1 MRKQNRVAFFNILST
16 VLLRGISIFTA
27 PLFTRLLGDSGYGV
41 TQIYNTWVAVIAIV
55 FTMQTQG
62 TLVNARV
69 EYSEEEQKKYH
80 SSAMTMSMVIFFAF
94 SVLVLLF
101 IDPISQ
107 LLKLNRFLI
116 VLMLIQAFG
125 TFCVN
130 FLNTKNVYEFKA
142 GRNMVMSLGVTLTTL
157 VLSLVLILQM
167 PVEINYYGRIIAIAA
182 TYGLIGIPACVYI
195 LSKGKSFYRKDYW
208 KFCIALAIPAVFYNL
223 SDLILGQSDKV
234 MLQQMLGEAQLGRY
248 SAALNF
254 GGIMFTIFV
263 ALNNSWCPFF
273 FDDLKQGR
281 EVQVRQKAANFLE
294 LFTVLS
300 VGFLLLSREVY
311 QVYVDQRFWDSTMLI
326 PVFVSSYYLN
336 FLCTFPV
343 NYEYYHK
350 KTKFVALV
358 TITSALVN
366 LGLNYLLIQQLGMA
380 GAAVATMA
388 SHCLQLAMHYVYT
401 RYILGKTDYPF
412 TVRLWGKYAACYALI
427 LALVYLT
434 ENLWL
439 LRWGLGAAI
448 GVWELLRIKRRKV
461 LI

>member
-27 PLFTRLLGDSGYGV
+27 PLFTRLLGTSGYGV
-41 TQIYNTWVAVIAIV
+41 TQIYNTWVSVIAIV

-80 SSAMTMSMVIFFAF
+80 SSAMSMSMVIFFAC
-94 SVLVLLF
+94 SALVLLF
-101 IDPISQ
+101 LDPIAQ
-107 LLKLNRFLI
+107 LLKLNRLLI
-116 VLMLIQAFG
+116 LLMLVQAFG

-130 FLNTKNVYEFKA
+130 FLNTRNVYEFKA
-142 GRNMVMSLGVTLTTL
+142 GHNMAMSLGVTLTTL
-157 VLSLVLILQM
+157 VLSLVLVLQL
-167 PVEINYYGRIIAIAA
+167 PEDINYYGRIGAIAA
-182 TYGLIGIPACVYI
+182 TYGLIGIPACIYI
-195 LSKGKSFYRKDYW
+195 LGKGRTFYNKDYW

-234 MLQQMLGEAQLGRY
+234 MLQQMLGETQLGIY

-273 FDDLKQGR
+273 FEDFKQGKR
-281 EVQVRQKAANFLE
+281 EKVQNKAANFLE

-300 VGFLLLSREVY
+300 VGFILLSREVY
-311 QVYVDQRFWDSTMLI
+311 RIYVDARFRDGTMLI
-326 PVFVSSYYLN
+326 PIFVSSYYLN

-343 NYEYYHK
+343 NFEYYHK
-350 KTKFVALV
+350 KTKVVAVV
-358 TITSALVN
+358 TITSSLVN
-366 LGLNYLLIQQLGMA
+366 LGLNYILIQQIGMA
-380 GAAVATMA
+380 GAAVATMI
-388 SHCLQLAMHYVYT
+388 SHCVQLAIHYVYT
-401 RYILGKTDYPF
+401 RYMLGKTDYPF
-412 TVRLWGKYAACYALI
+412 GIRLWGKYAAGYALMA
-427 LALVYLT
+427 ALVYLT
-434 ENLWL
+434 EGIWL
-439 LRWGLGAAI
+439 LRWGFGAAI
-448 GVWELLRIKRRKV
+448 GIWELLRIKKRKV